1 MVSWTVIP
9 TRTYFS
15 LETKVRRLLRDVQT
29 SGSNDSISIPG
40 LSSLMADID
49 YTLTFILK
57 HVRATNEKRGTGGL
71 VRIFRVE
78 TRSNLFEKEKK
89 GREREH
95 SRDGCCLKIW
105 YILSRFICNIYSK
118 FLSFQRLFF
127 IFIFHRTRLIFFFF
141 REKGLFF
148 DITNVCLMEVWQTSL
163 KWWHFFLPFSL

>member
-89 GREREH
+89 GKRE
-95 SRDGCCLKIW
+95 
-105 YILSRFICNIYSK
+105 NI
-118 FLSFQRLFF
+118 R
-127 IFIFHRTRLIFFFF
+127 
-141 REKGLFF
+141 GM
-148 DITNVCLMEVWQTSL
+148 VVA
-163 KWWHFFLPFSL
+163 

>member
-148 DITNVCLMEVWQTSL
+148 DITNVCLMEVW
-163 KWWHFFLPFSL
+163 